1 MAVHRN
7 RVIYQSEAL
16 FISPDSTGAH
26 FTGAAIA
33 DAATPADYANL
44 AANVGPGPFGLF
56 TPPKDVRQVHGGTE
70 AAPATNN
77 AQNLV
82 GWQEGDVWPVWNP
95 DCVTVGTFASFNG
108 TVEIENGTSNVQINA
123 DNLGIAGN
131 VNLIGD
137 GVTDVNGLAAAAGQP
152 LTVVSGGAD
161 IPDAGVNMTLA
172 GGEDPRIS
180 EFIGTLAS
188 VSDQVVIRADVAGA
202 AGNVTLVGNGT
213 DSIQNLVNAHNQGA
227 GNPQLTLETALSNGG
242 IVPGNAVNINLGGGA
257 LGVRALFANQIAHA
271 PNGGGTIQIN
281 VRVLASAPGNAYDG
295 ITITGD
301 GVSTFTQLVAAYNAS
316 PAGQALPLENVPS
329 GGPSVILANGVQ
341 AVTQNGSLGQIAT
354 FSDAALPI
362 ENGQSNVSI
371 DSDERGERGN
381 TILIGDG
388 ASTVDALAAANP
400 VNLTVNS
407 GGTDI
412 PDAGANIQ
420 IAGGINAAPCAHGT
434 IVKQLQRIQSANYG
448 FTVTRQDVN
457 QFGHMSR
464 LDSIVVE
471 SPTVNL
477 DFSYYLLDGYNERM
491 LEFVTDGVT
500 NALSGALSP
509 ELYQAGNNFFILTVP
524 EARDAVNGD
533 KNIHAAGQENEKT
546 VISLGNGYITDYS
559 VDVSVGAIPT
569 ASVTVEGMNIK
580 SDFGETGNDV
590 PAVDMRDGSYVSSA
604 WDKNPAGDR
613 ISKGAEG
620 CTGLYSL
627 PPATSGYDGC
637 EGSIAAALRPGD
649 VVVDLNNAGLISK
662 QVSGDA
668 NSPLIGSAHV
678 QSVSISVPMGRT
690 TLQRLGST
698 FGFSKALDV
707 PMTVTMSV
715 SALLSEIK
723 EGNMADLLCD
733 CTKLDVGVKIYDPEC
748 VECVTKDEGL
758 AMSYTLKGARLES
771 ENFTSTIG
779 DNKTVDLTFTATIG
793 GSDDPDNGLFISG
806 KEASNATIKGF
817 PPSWTGLDGREN
829 VPASGLYM
837 GYRS

>member
-1 MAVHRN
+1 MTVHRN

-33 DAATPADYANL
+33 DAATPANYANL

-56 TPPKDVRQVHGGTE
+56 TPPTDAQQVHGGT
-70 AAPATNN
+70 AASPATNN

-82 GWQEGDVWPVWNP
+82 GWKEGDAWPAWN
-95 DCVTVGTFASFNG
+95 DS
-108 TVEIENGTSNVQINA
+108 Q
-123 DNLGIAGN
+123 
-131 VNLIGD
+131 
-137 GVTDVNGLAAAAGQP
+137 
-152 LTVVSGGAD
+152 
-161 IPDAGVNMTLA
+161 
-172 GGEDPRIS
+172 
-180 EFIGTLAS
+180 
-188 VSDQVVIRADVAGA
+188 AGA
-202 AGNVTLVGNGT
+202 
-213 DSIQNLVNAHNQGA
+213 S
-227 GNPQLTLETALSNGG
+227 E
-242 IVPGNAVNINLGGGA
+242 
-257 LGVRALFANQIAHA
+257 
-271 PNGGGTIQIN
+271 
-281 VRVLASAPGNAYDG
+281 Y
-295 ITITGD
+295 
-301 GVSTFTQLVAAYNAS
+301 
-316 PAGQALPLENVPS
+316 
-329 GGPSVILANGVQ
+329 
-341 AVTQNGSLGQIAT
+341 
-354 FSDAALPI
+354 
-362 ENGQSNVSI
+362 
-371 DSDERGERGN
+371 
-381 TILIGDG
+381 
-388 ASTVDALAAANP
+388 
-400 VNLTVNS
+400 
-407 GGTDI
+407 
-412 PDAGANIQ
+412 
-420 IAGGINAAPCAHGT
+420 HGT
-434 IVKQLQRIQSANYG
+434 IIKQLNRIQSANYG

-533 KNIHAAGQENEKT
+533 KNIHAAGREDEKT

-580 SDFGETGNDV
+580 SDFGETGNDL
-590 PAVDMRDGSYVSSA
+590 PAIDMRDGSYISSA
-604 WDKNPAGDR
+604 WNQGGTTAGNQARAIVGLGDTVVANQAGVAGNAITLNFTDVQGNQGAALAVTAVVGNTISINYDGSDNDPVWSDLR
-613 ISKGAEG
+613 DLIVLDAAASALVTLVAIDDGQINNLIGGNVVIPLAGGQDGVAVDGRFSKGALG

-779 DNKTVDLTFTATIG
+779 DNKTVDLTFTATVG

-806 KEASNATIKGF
+806 KESSDATIKGF

>member
-1 MAVHRN
+1 MTVHRN

-33 DAATPADYANL
+33 DAANPADYANL

-56 TPPKDVRQVHGGTE
+56 TPPKDIRQVHGGTE
-70 AAPATNN
+70 ASPATNN

-95 DCVTVGTFASFNG
+95 DCVTVGTFASFAG
-108 TVEIENGTSNVQINA
+108 VVEIENGTSNVQINA
-123 DNLGIAGN
+123 VNAGVAGN
-131 VNLIGD
+131 VL
-137 GVTDVNGLAAAAGQP
+137 L
-152 LTVVSGGAD
+152 
-161 IPDAGVNMTLA
+161 
-172 GGEDPRIS
+172 
-180 EFIGTLAS
+180 
-188 VSDQVVIRADVAGA
+188 
-202 AGNVTLVGNGT
+202 
-213 DSIQNLVNAHNQGA
+213 
-227 GNPQLTLETALSNGG
+227 
-242 IVPGNAVNINLGGGA
+242 
-257 LGVRALFANQIAHA
+257 
-271 PNGGGTIQIN
+271 
-281 VRVLASAPGNAYDG
+281 
-295 ITITGD
+295 TGD
-301 GVSTFTQLVAAYNAS
+301 GVSTLNQLVAAQGVALNVVSGGTDIPDLGVQIQLAGGVNEATAQAGSPISSLGDNVLIEADNVNGNDVTLNGTGVKTIVTLISEWNAAPANAGNKITLQNAGTGGSIVMAGGQSLTLTGGGLATKARFQGQIIGVVPFGGSISSRAAAAGAQYNGITLIGDGVSTTTQLIAAYNGNVANVLKLLPI
-316 PAGQALPLENVPS
+316 PAGGWSLVPDIGTQIIYA
-329 GGPSVILANGVQ
+329 GGVDGVAAAFQ
-341 AVTQNGSLGQIAT
+341 DV
-354 FSDAALPI
+354 ALPI

-371 DSDERGERGN
+371 DSDDRGERGN
-381 TILIGDG
+381 VLLVGDG
-388 ASTVDALAAANP
+388 VSTVNALAALSP

-412 PDAGANIQ
+412 PDLGENIQ
-420 IAGGINAAPCAHGT
+420 LVGGINASPCAHGT
-434 IVKQLQRIQSANYG
+434 IVKQLKRIQSANYG

-509 ELYQAGNNFFILTVP
+509 ELYQAGNNYFILTVP

-533 KNIHAAGQENEKT
+533 NNIHKAGREEEKT

-559 VDVSVGAIPT
+559 VDISVGAIPT

-604 WDKNPAGDR
+604 WDKNAAGDR
-613 ISKGAEG
+613 ISKGALG

-668 NSPLIGSAHV
+668 NSPLLGSAHV

-806 KEASNATIKGF
+806 KESDDATIKGF
-817 PPSWTGLDGREN
+817 PPSWTGLNGREN
-829 VPASGLYM
+829 TPASGLYM

>member
-1 MAVHRN
+1 MTVHRN

-26 FTGAAIA
+26 FTGAAIK
-33 DAATPADYANL
+33 DAANPGDYANL

-56 TPPKDVRQVHGGTE
+56 TPPKDIRQVHGGTE
-70 AAPATNN
+70 ASPATNN

-95 DCVTVGTFASFNG
+95 DCVTVGTFASFAG
-108 TVEIENGTSNVQINA
+108 VVEIENGTSNVQINA
-123 DNLGIAGN
+123 VNAGVAGN
-131 VNLIGD
+131 VL
-137 GVTDVNGLAAAAGQP
+137 L
-152 LTVVSGGAD
+152 
-161 IPDAGVNMTLA
+161 
-172 GGEDPRIS
+172 
-180 EFIGTLAS
+180 
-188 VSDQVVIRADVAGA
+188 
-202 AGNVTLVGNGT
+202 
-213 DSIQNLVNAHNQGA
+213 
-227 GNPQLTLETALSNGG
+227 
-242 IVPGNAVNINLGGGA
+242 
-257 LGVRALFANQIAHA
+257 
-271 PNGGGTIQIN
+271 
-281 VRVLASAPGNAYDG
+281 
-295 ITITGD
+295 TGD
-301 GVSTFTQLVAAYNAS
+301 GVSTLNQLVAAQ
-316 PAGQALPLENVPS
+316 GVALNVVS
-329 GGPSVILANGVQ
+329 GGTDIPDAGFQIQLLGGVNEATAQ
-341 AVTQNGSLGQIAT
+341 AGSPISSLGDNVLIEADNVNGGNVTLNGTGGKTIVTLISEWNGANAANTIALQNAGTGGSIVMAVGQSLTLIGSNATTKARFQGQIIGVVPFAGSISSRAAAAGAQYNGIT
-354 FSDAALPI
+354 LIGDGVSTTTQLIIAYNGNVANVLKLLPVLAGGWSLVPDDGTQIIYNGGVDGVAAAFQDAALPI

-371 DSDERGERGN
+371 DSDDRGERGN
-381 TILIGDG
+381 VLLVGDG
-388 ASTVDALAAANP
+388 VSNVNALAALSP

-412 PDAGANIQ
+412 PDLGENIQ
-420 IAGGINAAPCAHGT
+420 LVGGINASPCAHGT
-434 IVKQLQRIQSANYG
+434 IVKQLKRIQSANYG

-509 ELYQAGNNFFILTVP
+509 ELYQAGNNYFILTVP

-533 KNIHAAGQENEKT
+533 KNIHKAGREEEKT

-559 VDVSVGAIPT
+559 VDISVGAIPT

-604 WDKNPAGDR
+604 WDKNAAGDR
-613 ISKGAEG
+613 ISKGALG

-668 NSPLIGSAHV
+668 NSPLLGSAHV

-806 KEASNATIKGF
+806 KESNDATIKGF
-817 PPSWTGLDGREN
+817 PPSWTGLNGREN
-829 VPASGLYM
+829 TPASGLYM

>member
-1 MAVHRN
+1 
-7 RVIYQSEAL
+7 
-16 FISPDSTGAH
+16 
-26 FTGAAIA
+26 
-33 DAATPADYANL
+33 
-44 AANVGPGPFGLF
+44 
-56 TPPKDVRQVHGGTE
+56 
-70 AAPATNN
+70 
-77 AQNLV
+77 
-82 GWQEGDVWPVWNP
+82 
-95 DCVTVGTFASFNG
+95 
-108 TVEIENGTSNVQINA
+108 
-123 DNLGIAGN
+123 
-131 VNLIGD
+131 
-137 GVTDVNGLAAAAGQP
+137 
-152 LTVVSGGAD
+152 
-161 IPDAGVNMTLA
+161 MTLA

>member
-1 MAVHRN
+1 MTVHRN

-33 DAATPADYANL
+33 DAANPADYANL

-56 TPPKDVRQVHGGTE
+56 TPPKDIRQVHGGTE
-70 AAPATNN
+70 ASPATNN

-95 DCVTVGTFASFNG
+95 DCVTVGTFASFAG
-108 TVEIENGTSNVQINA
+108 VVEIENGTSNVQINA
-123 DNLGIAGN
+123 VNAGVAGN
-131 VNLIGD
+131 VL
-137 GVTDVNGLAAAAGQP
+137 LQ
-152 LTVVSGGAD
+152 
-161 IPDAGVNMTLA
+161 
-172 GGEDPRIS
+172 
-180 EFIGTLAS
+180 
-188 VSDQVVIRADVAGA
+188 
-202 AGNVTLVGNGT
+202 
-213 DSIQNLVNAHNQGA
+213 
-227 GNPQLTLETALSNGG
+227 
-242 IVPGNAVNINLGGGA
+242 
-257 LGVRALFANQIAHA
+257 
-271 PNGGGTIQIN
+271 
-281 VRVLASAPGNAYDG
+281 
-295 ITITGD
+295 GD
-301 GVSTFTQLVAAYNAS
+301 GVSTLNQLVAAQGVALNVVSGGTDIPDLGVQIQLLGGVDAVASTFLNA
-316 PAGQALPLENVPS
+316 ALPIENGTSNVQINAVNTGVAGNVLLQGDGVSTLNQLVAAQGVALNVVS
-329 GGPSVILANGVQ
+329 GGTDIPDLGVQ
-341 AVTQNGSLGQIAT
+341 IQLAGGVAGAAAT
-354 FSDAALPI
+354 FQDAALPIENGTSNVQINAVNGGVAGDVLLQGDGVSTINALIGAQGIALNAVSGGTDIPDLGVQIQLAGGVDGVAAAFLDVALPI

-371 DSDERGERGN
+371 DSDDRGERGN
-381 TILIGDG
+381 VLLVGDG
-388 ASTVDALAAANP
+388 VSNVNALAALSP

-412 PDAGANIQ
+412 PDLGENIQ
-420 IAGGINAAPCAHGT
+420 LVGGINASPCAHGT
-434 IVKQLQRIQSANYG
+434 IVKQLKRIQSANYG

-509 ELYQAGNNFFILTVP
+509 ELYQAGNNYFILTVP

-533 KNIHAAGQENEKT
+533 NNIHKAGREEEKT

-559 VDVSVGAIPT
+559 VDISVGAIPT

-604 WDKNPAGDR
+604 WDKNAAGDR
-613 ISKGAEG
+613 ISKGALG

-668 NSPLIGSAHV
+668 NSPLLGSAHV

-806 KEASNATIKGF
+806 KESNDATIKGF
-817 PPSWTGLDGREN
+817 PPSWTGLNGREN
-829 VPASGLYM
+829 TPASGLYM

>member
-1 MAVHRN
+1 MTVHRN

-33 DAATPADYANL
+33 DAGTPGNYANL
-44 AANVGPGPFGLF
+44 AANVGPGPFGIF
-56 TPPKDVRQVHGGTE
+56 TPPTDAQQVHGGTE
-70 AAPATNN
+70 ASPATNN

-82 GWQEGDVWPVWNP
+82 GWQEGDAWPAWN
-95 DCVTVGTFASFNG
+95 DS
-108 TVEIENGTSNVQINA
+108 Q
-123 DNLGIAGN
+123 
-131 VNLIGD
+131 
-137 GVTDVNGLAAAAGQP
+137 
-152 LTVVSGGAD
+152 
-161 IPDAGVNMTLA
+161 
-172 GGEDPRIS
+172 
-180 EFIGTLAS
+180 
-188 VSDQVVIRADVAGA
+188 AGA
-202 AGNVTLVGNGT
+202 
-213 DSIQNLVNAHNQGA
+213 S
-227 GNPQLTLETALSNGG
+227 E
-242 IVPGNAVNINLGGGA
+242 
-257 LGVRALFANQIAHA
+257 
-271 PNGGGTIQIN
+271 
-281 VRVLASAPGNAYDG
+281 Y
-295 ITITGD
+295 
-301 GVSTFTQLVAAYNAS
+301 
-316 PAGQALPLENVPS
+316 
-329 GGPSVILANGVQ
+329 
-341 AVTQNGSLGQIAT
+341 
-354 FSDAALPI
+354 
-362 ENGQSNVSI
+362 
-371 DSDERGERGN
+371 
-381 TILIGDG
+381 
-388 ASTVDALAAANP
+388 
-400 VNLTVNS
+400 
-407 GGTDI
+407 
-412 PDAGANIQ
+412 
-420 IAGGINAAPCAHGT
+420 HGT
-434 IVKQLQRIQSANYG
+434 IIKQLNRIQSANYG

-509 ELYQAGNNFFILTVP
+509 ELYQAGNNYFILTVP

-533 KNIHAAGQENEKT
+533 NNIHKAGREEEKT

-559 VDVSVGAIPT
+559 VDISVGAIPT

-580 SDFGETGNDV
+580 SDFGETGNDL
-590 PAVDMRDGSYVSSA
+590 PAIDMRDGSYISSA
-604 WDKNPAGDR
+604 WDKNAAGDR
-613 ISKGAEG
+613 ISKGALG

-748 VECVTKDEGL
+748 VECVTKDESL

-806 KEASNATIKGF
+806 KESSDATIKGF

>member
-1 MAVHRN
+1 M
-7 RVIYQSEAL
+7 I
-16 FISPDSTGAH
+16 
-26 FTGAAIA
+26 
-33 DAATPADYANL
+33 
-44 AANVGPGPFGLF
+44 
-56 TPPKDVRQVHGGTE
+56 
-70 AAPATNN
+70 
-77 AQNLV
+77 
-82 GWQEGDVWPVWNP
+82 
-95 DCVTVGTFASFNG
+95 
-108 TVEIENGTSNVQINA
+108 
-123 DNLGIAGN
+123 
-131 VNLIGD
+131 
-137 GVTDVNGLAAAAGQP
+137 
-152 LTVVSGGAD
+152 
-161 IPDAGVNMTLA
+161 
-172 GGEDPRIS
+172 
-180 EFIGTLAS
+180 
-188 VSDQVVIRADVAGA
+188 
-202 AGNVTLVGNGT
+202 
-213 DSIQNLVNAHNQGA
+213 
-227 GNPQLTLETALSNGG
+227 
-242 IVPGNAVNINLGGGA
+242 
-257 LGVRALFANQIAHA
+257 
-271 PNGGGTIQIN
+271 
-281 VRVLASAPGNAYDG
+281 
-295 ITITGD
+295 GD
-301 GVSTFTQLVAAYNAS
+301 GVSTTTQLIAAYNGNVANVLKLLPI
-316 PAGQALPLENVPS
+316 PAGGWSLVPDIGTQIIYA
-329 GGPSVILANGVQ
+329 GGVDGV
-341 AVTQNGSLGQIAT
+341 AAAFLDV
-354 FSDAALPI
+354 ALPI

-371 DSDERGERGN
+371 DSDDRGERGN
-381 TILIGDG
+381 VLLVGDG
-388 ASTVDALAAANP
+388 VSNVNALAALSP

-412 PDAGANIQ
+412 PDLGENIQ
-420 IAGGINAAPCAHGT
+420 LVGGINASPCAHGT
-434 IVKQLQRIQSANYG
+434 IVKQLKRIQSANYG

-509 ELYQAGNNFFILTVP
+509 ELYQAGNNYFILTVP

-533 KNIHAAGQENEKT
+533 NNIHKAGREEEKT

-559 VDVSVGAIPT
+559 VDISVGAIPT

-604 WDKNPAGDR
+604 WDKNAAGDR
-613 ISKGAEG
+613 ISKGALG

-668 NSPLIGSAHV
+668 NSPLLGSAHV

-806 KEASNATIKGF
+806 KESDDATIKGF
-817 PPSWTGLDGREN
+817 PPSWTGLNGREN
-829 VPASGLYM
+829 TPASGLYM

>member
-1 MAVHRN
+1 MTVHRN

-33 DAATPADYANL
+33 DAVNPANYANL

-56 TPPKDVRQVHGGTE
+56 TPAIDSQQVHGGTE
-70 AAPATNN
+70 ASPAKNN

-82 GWQEGDVWPVWNP
+82 GWQEGDAWPAWN
-95 DCVTVGTFASFNG
+95 D
-108 TVEIENGTSNVQINA
+108 EQ
-123 DNLGIAGN
+123 
-131 VNLIGD
+131 
-137 GVTDVNGLAAAAGQP
+137 
-152 LTVVSGGAD
+152 
-161 IPDAGVNMTLA
+161 
-172 GGEDPRIS
+172 
-180 EFIGTLAS
+180 
-188 VSDQVVIRADVAGA
+188 AGA
-202 AGNVTLVGNGT
+202 
-213 DSIQNLVNAHNQGA
+213 SK
-227 GNPQLTLETALSNGG
+227 
-242 IVPGNAVNINLGGGA
+242 
-257 LGVRALFANQIAHA
+257 
-271 PNGGGTIQIN
+271 
-281 VRVLASAPGNAYDG
+281 Y
-295 ITITGD
+295 
-301 GVSTFTQLVAAYNAS
+301 
-316 PAGQALPLENVPS
+316 
-329 GGPSVILANGVQ
+329 
-341 AVTQNGSLGQIAT
+341 
-354 FSDAALPI
+354 
-362 ENGQSNVSI
+362 
-371 DSDERGERGN
+371 
-381 TILIGDG
+381 
-388 ASTVDALAAANP
+388 
-400 VNLTVNS
+400 
-407 GGTDI
+407 
-412 PDAGANIQ
+412 
-420 IAGGINAAPCAHGT
+420 HGT
-434 IVKQLQRIQSANYG
+434 IIKQLNRIQSANYG

-533 KNIHAAGQENEKT
+533 TNIHNAGREEEKT

-559 VDVSVGAIPT
+559 VDISVGAIPT

-604 WDKNPAGDR
+604 WDKNAAGDR
-613 ISKGAEG
+613 ISKGALG

-668 NSPLIGSAHV
+668 NSPLLGSAHV

-806 KEASNATIKGF
+806 KESDDATIKGF
-817 PPSWTGLDGREN
+817 PPSWTGLNGREN

>member
-1 MAVHRN
+1 MTVHRN

-33 DAATPADYANL
+33 DAVNPANYANL

-56 TPPKDVRQVHGGTE
+56 TPAVDSQQVHGGTE
-70 AAPATNN
+70 ASPAKNN

-82 GWQEGDVWPVWNP
+82 GWQEGDAWPAWN
-95 DCVTVGTFASFNG
+95 
-108 TVEIENGTSNVQINA
+108 
-123 DNLGIAGN
+123 
-131 VNLIGD
+131 D
-137 GVTDVNGLAAAAGQP
+137 GQ
-152 LTVVSGGAD
+152 
-161 IPDAGVNMTLA
+161 
-172 GGEDPRIS
+172 
-180 EFIGTLAS
+180 
-188 VSDQVVIRADVAGA
+188 AGA
-202 AGNVTLVGNGT
+202 
-213 DSIQNLVNAHNQGA
+213 
-227 GNPQLTLETALSNGG
+227 PK
-242 IVPGNAVNINLGGGA
+242 
-257 LGVRALFANQIAHA
+257 
-271 PNGGGTIQIN
+271 
-281 VRVLASAPGNAYDG
+281 Y
-295 ITITGD
+295 
-301 GVSTFTQLVAAYNAS
+301 
-316 PAGQALPLENVPS
+316 
-329 GGPSVILANGVQ
+329 
-341 AVTQNGSLGQIAT
+341 
-354 FSDAALPI
+354 
-362 ENGQSNVSI
+362 
-371 DSDERGERGN
+371 
-381 TILIGDG
+381 
-388 ASTVDALAAANP
+388 
-400 VNLTVNS
+400 
-407 GGTDI
+407 
-412 PDAGANIQ
+412 
-420 IAGGINAAPCAHGT
+420 HGT
-434 IVKQLQRIQSANYG
+434 IIKQLNRIQSANYG

-533 KNIHAAGQENEKT
+533 TNIHNAGREEEKT

-559 VDVSVGAIPT
+559 VDISVGAIPT

-604 WDKNPAGDR
+604 WNQGGTTAGNQARAIVGLADTVVASQAGVAGNAITLNFTDAGPATVLAITAVVGSAININYDAADNNPEWSDLRDLIALDAAASALVTLVAVTNGQINNLIGGNAVIALAGGQDGVAIDGR
-613 ISKGAEG
+613 FPKGALG

-668 NSPLIGSAHV
+668 NSPLLGSAHV

-806 KEASNATIKGF
+806 KESDDATIKGF
-817 PPSWTGLDGREN
+817 PPSWTGLNGREN
-829 VPASGLYM
+829 TPASGLYM

>member
-1 MAVHRN
+1 MTVHRN

-26 FTGAAIA
+26 FTGAAIK
-33 DAATPADYANL
+33 DAANPGDYANL

-56 TPPKDVRQVHGGTE
+56 TPPSGIRQVHGGTQ
-70 AAPATNN
+70 ASPATNN
-77 AQNLV
+77 AKNLV
-82 GWQEGDVWPVWNP
+82 GWQEGDAWPAWN
-95 DCVTVGTFASFNG
+95 
-108 TVEIENGTSNVQINA
+108 
-123 DNLGIAGN
+123 
-131 VNLIGD
+131 
-137 GVTDVNGLAAAAGQP
+137 
-152 LTVVSGGAD
+152 
-161 IPDAGVNMTLA
+161 
-172 GGEDPRIS
+172 
-180 EFIGTLAS
+180 
-188 VSDQVVIRADVAGA
+188 
-202 AGNVTLVGNGT
+202 
-213 DSIQNLVNAHNQGA
+213 
-227 GNPQLTLETALSNGG
+227 
-242 IVPGNAVNINLGGGA
+242 
-257 LGVRALFANQIAHA
+257 
-271 PNGGGTIQIN
+271 
-281 VRVLASAPGNAYDG
+281 
-295 ITITGD
+295 
-301 GVSTFTQLVAAYNAS
+301 
-316 PAGQALPLENVPS
+316 
-329 GGPSVILANGVQ
+329 
-341 AVTQNGSLGQIAT
+341 
-354 FSDAALPI
+354 
-362 ENGQSNVSI
+362 NGQS
-371 DSDERGERGN
+371 
-381 TILIGDG
+381 G
-388 ASTVDALAAANP
+388 ASNY
-400 VNLTVNS
+400 
-407 GGTDI
+407 
-412 PDAGANIQ
+412 
-420 IAGGINAAPCAHGT
+420 HGT
-434 IVKQLQRIQSANYG
+434 IIKQLNRIQSANYG

-491 LEFVTDGVT
+491 LEFVTDGIT

-509 ELYQAGNNFFILTVP
+509 ELYQAGNNYFILTVP

-533 KNIHAAGQENEKT
+533 KNIHKAGREEEKT

-559 VDVSVGAIPT
+559 VDISVGAIPT

-604 WDKNPAGDR
+604 WSQRGVTAEVQASTLMGGTGSDSITATQAGVAGNAITVTFVDGAAGTQLSLGAITATDVIVNYDPTDNTQKWGGLETLIGISAQASALVTLGVTLDSDIGTYLPSGSVVALAGGQDGAPAGR
-613 ISKGAEG
+613 RFSKGDLG

-668 NSPLIGSAHV
+668 NSPLLGSAHV

-806 KEASNATIKGF
+806 KESKDATIKGF
-817 PPSWTGLDGREN
+817 PPSWTGLNGREN
-829 VPASGLYM
+829 TPASGLYM

>member
-1 MAVHRN
+1 MTVHRN

-33 DAATPADYANL
+33 DAANPADYANL

-56 TPPKDVRQVHGGTE
+56 TPPKDIRQVHGGTE
-70 AAPATNN
+70 ASPATNN

-95 DCVTVGTFASFNG
+95 DCVTVGTFASFAG
-108 TVEIENGTSNVQINA
+108 VVEIENGTSNVQINA
-123 DNLGIAGN
+123 VNAGVAGN
-131 VNLIGD
+131 VL
-137 GVTDVNGLAAAAGQP
+137 L
-152 LTVVSGGAD
+152 
-161 IPDAGVNMTLA
+161 
-172 GGEDPRIS
+172 
-180 EFIGTLAS
+180 
-188 VSDQVVIRADVAGA
+188 
-202 AGNVTLVGNGT
+202 
-213 DSIQNLVNAHNQGA
+213 
-227 GNPQLTLETALSNGG
+227 
-242 IVPGNAVNINLGGGA
+242 
-257 LGVRALFANQIAHA
+257 
-271 PNGGGTIQIN
+271 
-281 VRVLASAPGNAYDG
+281 
-295 ITITGD
+295 TGD
-301 GVSTFTQLVAAYNAS
+301 GVSTLNQLVAAQGVALNVVSGGTDIPDAGFQIQLLGGVNEATAQAGSPISSLGDNVLIEADNVNGNDVTLNGTGVKTIVTLISEWNAAPANAGNKITLQNAGTGGSIVMAGGQSLTLTGGGLATKARFQGQIIGVVPFGGSISSRAAAAGAQYNGITLIGDGVSTTTQLIAAYNGNVANVLKLLPI
-316 PAGQALPLENVPS
+316 PAGGWSLVPDIGTQIIYA
-329 GGPSVILANGVQ
+329 GGVDGVAAAFQ
-341 AVTQNGSLGQIAT
+341 DV
-354 FSDAALPI
+354 ALPI

-371 DSDERGERGN
+371 DSDDRGERGN
-381 TILIGDG
+381 VLLVGDG
-388 ASTVDALAAANP
+388 VSTVNALAALSP

-412 PDAGANIQ
+412 PDLGENIQ
-420 IAGGINAAPCAHGT
+420 LVGGINASPCAHGT
-434 IVKQLQRIQSANYG
+434 IVKQLKRIQSANYG

-509 ELYQAGNNFFILTVP
+509 ELYQAGNNYFILTVP

-533 KNIHAAGQENEKT
+533 NNIHKAGREEEKT

-559 VDVSVGAIPT
+559 VDISVGAIPT

-604 WDKNPAGDR
+604 WDKNAAGDR
-613 ISKGAEG
+613 ISKGALG

-668 NSPLIGSAHV
+668 NSPLLGSAHV

-806 KEASNATIKGF
+806 KESDDATIKGF
-817 PPSWTGLDGREN
+817 PPSWTGLNGREN
-829 VPASGLYM
+829 TPASGLYM

>member
-1 MAVHRN
+1 MTVHRN

-33 DAATPADYANL
+33 DAVNPGNYANL

-56 TPPKDVRQVHGGTE
+56 TPPTDAQQVHGGTE
-70 AAPATNN
+70 ALPAKNN
-77 AQNLV
+77 AQNLA
-82 GWQEGDVWPVWNP
+82 GWQEGDAWPAWN
-95 DCVTVGTFASFNG
+95 DS
-108 TVEIENGTSNVQINA
+108 Q
-123 DNLGIAGN
+123 
-131 VNLIGD
+131 
-137 GVTDVNGLAAAAGQP
+137 
-152 LTVVSGGAD
+152 
-161 IPDAGVNMTLA
+161 
-172 GGEDPRIS
+172 
-180 EFIGTLAS
+180 
-188 VSDQVVIRADVAGA
+188 AGA
-202 AGNVTLVGNGT
+202 
-213 DSIQNLVNAHNQGA
+213 S
-227 GNPQLTLETALSNGG
+227 E
-242 IVPGNAVNINLGGGA
+242 
-257 LGVRALFANQIAHA
+257 
-271 PNGGGTIQIN
+271 
-281 VRVLASAPGNAYDG
+281 Y
-295 ITITGD
+295 
-301 GVSTFTQLVAAYNAS
+301 
-316 PAGQALPLENVPS
+316 
-329 GGPSVILANGVQ
+329 
-341 AVTQNGSLGQIAT
+341 
-354 FSDAALPI
+354 
-362 ENGQSNVSI
+362 
-371 DSDERGERGN
+371 
-381 TILIGDG
+381 
-388 ASTVDALAAANP
+388 
-400 VNLTVNS
+400 
-407 GGTDI
+407 
-412 PDAGANIQ
+412 
-420 IAGGINAAPCAHGT
+420 HGT
-434 IVKQLQRIQSANYG
+434 IIKQLNRIQSANYG

-509 ELYQAGNNFFILTVP
+509 ELYQAGNNYFILTVP

-533 KNIHAAGQENEKT
+533 KNIHAAGREDEKT

-559 VDVSVGAIPT
+559 VDISVGAIPT

-580 SDFGETGNDV
+580 SDFGETGNDL
-590 PAVDMRDGSYVSSA
+590 PSIDMRDGSYISSA
-604 WDKNPAGDR
+604 WNQGGTTAGAQASTLMGGPGSDSITATQAGAAGNAVTVTFVNGAAGSALSLGAITATDVIVNYDAANDQQKWDDLRTLITNSAQASALVTIGVTFDSDIGTYIPAGAVVTLSGGQDGVAIDGR
-613 ISKGAEG
+613 FSKGALG

-806 KEASNATIKGF
+806 KESSDATIKGF
-817 PPSWTGLDGREN
+817 PPSWTGLNGREN

>member
-1 MAVHRN
+1 MTVHRN

-33 DAATPADYANL
+33 DAANPANYANL

-56 TPPKDVRQVHGGTE
+56 TPAVDSRQVHGGTE
-70 AAPATNN
+70 ASPATNN

-82 GWQEGDVWPVWNP
+82 GWQEGDAWPAWN
-95 DCVTVGTFASFNG
+95 D
-108 TVEIENGTSNVQINA
+108 EQ
-123 DNLGIAGN
+123 
-131 VNLIGD
+131 
-137 GVTDVNGLAAAAGQP
+137 
-152 LTVVSGGAD
+152 
-161 IPDAGVNMTLA
+161 
-172 GGEDPRIS
+172 
-180 EFIGTLAS
+180 
-188 VSDQVVIRADVAGA
+188 AGA
-202 AGNVTLVGNGT
+202 
-213 DSIQNLVNAHNQGA
+213 SK
-227 GNPQLTLETALSNGG
+227 
-242 IVPGNAVNINLGGGA
+242 
-257 LGVRALFANQIAHA
+257 
-271 PNGGGTIQIN
+271 
-281 VRVLASAPGNAYDG
+281 Y
-295 ITITGD
+295 
-301 GVSTFTQLVAAYNAS
+301 
-316 PAGQALPLENVPS
+316 
-329 GGPSVILANGVQ
+329 
-341 AVTQNGSLGQIAT
+341 
-354 FSDAALPI
+354 
-362 ENGQSNVSI
+362 
-371 DSDERGERGN
+371 
-381 TILIGDG
+381 
-388 ASTVDALAAANP
+388 
-400 VNLTVNS
+400 
-407 GGTDI
+407 
-412 PDAGANIQ
+412 
-420 IAGGINAAPCAHGT
+420 HGT
-434 IVKQLQRIQSANYG
+434 IIKQLNRIQSANYG

-533 KNIHAAGQENEKT
+533 TNIHNAGREEEKT

-559 VDVSVGAIPT
+559 VDISVGAIPT

-604 WDKNPAGDR
+604 WNQGGTTAGNQARAVVGLGDTVVANQAGVAGNAITLNFTDAGVGTALAITAVVGSAISINYDASDNDPEWSDLR
-613 ISKGAEG
+613 DLIALDAAASALVTLVAVTNGKINNLIGGNAVITLAGGQDGVAIDGRFSKGALG

-668 NSPLIGSAHV
+668 NSPLLGSAHV

-806 KEASNATIKGF
+806 KESDDATIKGF
-817 PPSWTGLDGREN
+817 PPSWTGLNGREN
-829 VPASGLYM
+829 TPASGLYM